1 MRKMIM
7 HRLLTLIG
15 AVVIICLL
23 AVPALAANPDGS
35 LDGTS
40 ATATVDISLTILPY
54 AEVKFDKDTL
64 PITLNKKG
72 SGKFHAKGQVW
83 CNCPVTLTA
92 DVRRPADANKGK
104 WKPQT
109 VRGTIEPGKHEYKHL
124 LTISISKGTR
134 GDTFTLGL
142 VNSTL
147 DEPPPLEQGQAIVT
161 VMQTL

>member
-1 MRKMIM
+1 M

-35 LDGTS
+35 WDETS

-54 AEVKFDKDTL
+54 AEVRFDKDTL
-64 PITLNKKG
+64 TIKKLKQD
-72 SGKFHAKGQVW
+72 SDKSQKFHAKGQVW
-83 CNCPVTLTA
+83 CNCPVKLTA
-92 DVRRPADANKGK
+92 DVRKPAGAMGTWTPK
-104 WKPQT
+104 T

-124 LTISISKGTR
+124 LTISISNETGGK
-134 GDTFTLGL
+134 TFSLGL

-147 DEPPPLEQGQAIVT
+147 DEAPPLEQGQAIVT
-161 VMQTL
+161 VMQIP